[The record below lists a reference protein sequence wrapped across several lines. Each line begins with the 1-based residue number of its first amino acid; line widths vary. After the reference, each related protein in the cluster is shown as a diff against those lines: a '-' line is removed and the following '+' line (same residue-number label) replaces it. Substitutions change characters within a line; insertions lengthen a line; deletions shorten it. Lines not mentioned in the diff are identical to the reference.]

1 MEFKFKKGD
10 KVIINLSNMFTTT
23 FCGSVQ
29 AQTSEAS
36 KITDSRVHAN
46 GRNQYKVKG
55 YSGWWYEDN
64 LIKA

>member
-1 MEFKFKKGD
+1 MKFKKGD
-10 KVIINLSNMFTTT
+10 KVFINLSNMFATS
-23 FCGSVQ
+23 FCGSIN

-36 KITDSRVHAN
+36 KITDCRVHPN

-55 YSGWWYEDN
+55 YSGWWFEEN